1 MGAAPAVA
9 GFVAV
14 VLLLCGGTAHA
25 HVVFAHGRSYGVMR
39 SSRAAAKSLSSLGT
53 RVTPLTVGGPQSP
66 VKYGNG
72 PLMLS
77 SKLYLIFWQAKA
89 GEFESAYSEPIV
101 HYAEDLQAED
111 THTTDEF
118 SVADQYTDKAGKAIT
133 GKIEFGEAVTV
144 TGYPPLEEAE
154 GCAAAKSPCLTDK
167 QIREE
172 ILAQIELHKAQDWPT
187 DPASEPE
194 AQYLLYT
201 PKGVSVCEFGECA
214 PELFC
219 AYHGEITKIGPQ
231 QKVAVY
237 SALPYVSG
245 CDSGQAPAGVG
256 GNKDA
261 DGTLDS
267 EIHEIVES
275 ATDPNPP
282 SGYTDSGGEEVADKC
297 TGPIEPQEFPKIYG
311 TPLGGSIAEG
321 SAFNQL
327 IDGHSYYTQQIWSNA
342 PTVAPTPASP
352 GEAAGCAARIGP
364 SPSFTAP
371 ASGQTGQAI
380 QFEGGGS
387 YDIGAAI
394 SKYEWNFGDGSP
406 PDTTSGAKPTHY
418 FLEPGPH
425 QVSLTVSDSGGTAD
439 ASTQTLAIVIEGAA
453 VGAPSAAI
461 LAPAGGQIY
470 ALGESVATSFTC
482 ADAAGAPGVAS
493 CTDSSGKASPG
504 SLDTATP
511 GTHSY
516 TVTALS
522 LDGERGTTT
531 IEYTVASPGAG
542 PGGGS
547 GGAGGSTPSSG
558 TSGSASSS
566 AGAGGPS
573 SSTPGPPATSSA
585 GGAKPVATLTV
596 ARRLALAIK
605 ACKKLKKNKR
615 ARCIAAA
622 KRRYAPAKGKRQNP
636 KLLAAPPEPFHVSVV
651 VASVLAR

>member
-1 MGAAPAVA
+1 M
-9 GFVAV
+9 AV
-14 VLLLCGGTAHA
+14 VLLLCGGSAQA

-39 SSRAAAKSLSSLGT
+39 PPGAAGKALSSLGD
-53 RVTPLTVGGPQSP
+53 RVVPLTVGGPQSP
-66 VKYGNG
+66 LRYGG
-72 PLMLS
+72 GSLMLS

-89 GEFESAYSEPIV
+89 GEFESGYTEPIV
-101 HYAEDLQAED
+101 HYAEDLHAES

-133 GKIEFGEAVTV
+133 GKIDFGEAVTV

-154 GCAAAKSPCLTDK
+154 GCTAANVPCVTDK

-172 ILAQIELHKAQDWPT
+172 VLAQIELHKAQNWPT
-187 DPASEPE
+187 DPANEPE

-201 PKGVSVCEFGECA
+201 PKGVSVCELGEHGDECA

-237 SALPYVSG
+237 SALPYVPE
-245 CDSGQAPAGVG
+245 CDSGQAPVGVG

-275 ATDPNPP
+275 ATDPDPP

-311 TPLGGSIAEG
+311 TPLGGSIADDT
-321 SAFNQL
+321 AFNQL

-342 PTVAPTPASP
+342 PTVTPTPVSP
-352 GEAAGCAARIGP
+352 GEPAGCAARIGP

-380 QFEGGGS
+380 QFDGGGS
-387 YDIGAAI
+387 YDIGGAI

-406 PDTTSGAKPTHY
+406 PDTTSGAKPIHY
-418 FLEPGPH
+418 FLKPDTY
-425 QVSLTVSDSGGTAD
+425 QVSLTVSDSGGTTD
-439 ASTQTLAIVIEGAA
+439 ASTQTLPIAIEGDA

-470 ALGESVATSFTC
+470 AVGESVATSFTC
-482 ADAAGAPGVAS
+482 ADAAGAPGIAS
-493 CTDSSGKASPG
+493 CTDSSNKASPA

-531 IEYTVASPGAG
+531 IEYTVASPSAG

-547 GGAGGSTPSSG
+547 GGTSGSTSSSG
-558 TSGSASSS
+558 TSSATSSTG
-566 AGAGGPS
+566 GAGGPS
-573 SSTPGPPATSSA
+573 SSTPGSSVTSSA
-585 GGAKPVATLTV
+585 GGAKPVATLTA
-596 ARRLALAIK
+596 ARKLTLAIK

-622 KRRYAPAKGKRQNP
+622 KRRYAPAKGKHQKP
-636 KLLAAPPEPFHVSVV
+636 KLLVASPGPFDVSGV
-651 VASVLAR
+651 VASGLAR